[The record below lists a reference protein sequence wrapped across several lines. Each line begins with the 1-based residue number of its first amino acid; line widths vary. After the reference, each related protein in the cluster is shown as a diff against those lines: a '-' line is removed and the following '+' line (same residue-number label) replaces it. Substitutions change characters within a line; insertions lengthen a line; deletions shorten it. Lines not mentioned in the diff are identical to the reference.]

1 MSKLNKVD
9 NIVRH
14 VLIHNP
20 KSREND
26 FILIGCVYY
35 KLGIDIKNKTMFQ
48 ILTEGKSNK
57 YPIFESVTRARR
69 KLQREYPELSN
80 ATTVIARDREQE
92 IYKEYNRS

>member
-20 KSREND
+20 KSR
-26 FILIGCVYY
+26 
-35 KLGIDIKNKTMFQ
+35 DIKNKTMFQ